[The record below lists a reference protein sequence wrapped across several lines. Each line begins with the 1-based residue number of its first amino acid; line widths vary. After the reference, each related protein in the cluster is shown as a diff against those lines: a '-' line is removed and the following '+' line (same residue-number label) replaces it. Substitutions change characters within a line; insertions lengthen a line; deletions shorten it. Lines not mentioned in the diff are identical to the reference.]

1 MTKGK
6 KKKGPGT
13 AGPYGPKTTEPAV
26 IPVRDASGNFK
37 WAGNLK
43 SGSVNAS

>member
-6 KKKGPGT
+6 KKQGPGT
-13 AGPYGPKTTEPAV
+13 AGPYGNKREPAV
-26 IPVRDASGNFK
+26 IPVRDTSGNFK

-43 SGSVNAS
+43 SKSVNET